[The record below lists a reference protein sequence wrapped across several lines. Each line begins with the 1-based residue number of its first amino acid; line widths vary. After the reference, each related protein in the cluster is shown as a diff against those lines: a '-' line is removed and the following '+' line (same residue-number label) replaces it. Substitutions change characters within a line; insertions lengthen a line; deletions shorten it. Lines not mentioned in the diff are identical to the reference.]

1 MPSVFSLSITQCNLK
16 FLFIFVFLSETYIGF
31 GLMCCSTGNFIIT
44 SSLCRFNSEYTRP
57 VVGLAHFG
65 YLVYFSGVEKNSR
78 YVFGSH

>member
-16 FLFIFVFLSETYIGF
+16 FLFIFVFCPKLTLDLVS
-31 GLMCCSTGNFIIT
+31 CCSTGNFIIT